1 MRSPF
6 YLRYGKISAE
16 LQFYFH
22 AEYFQ
27 VICSRMIIF
36 KRLFP
41 ALSSNVLLSLP
52 SVIACF
58 TIYKQYHTGI
68 LKSSRFSTIE
78 KESLNKYK
86 VKNALT

>member
-6 YLRYGKISAE
+6 YLRYRKISAE

-86 VKNALT
+86 VKTR